1 MYIYHTDTSRRPK
14 SDEDQYSFHFVTE
27 AHMKEEIHNHK
38 FIEFGKH
45 QNHYYGIK
53 VESVLDVI
61 NAGKMCILDV
71 HPQVCML
78 DSDSF
83 NLIGRWISRES
94 S

>member
-83 NLIGRWISRES
+83 
-94 S
+94 